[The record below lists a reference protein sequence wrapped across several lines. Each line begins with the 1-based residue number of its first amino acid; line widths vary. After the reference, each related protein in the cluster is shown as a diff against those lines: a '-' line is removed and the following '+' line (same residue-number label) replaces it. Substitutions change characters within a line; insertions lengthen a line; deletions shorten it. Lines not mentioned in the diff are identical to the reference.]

1 MTNQDRKRIAVYS
14 IKSAGATVTA
24 AALAILNA
32 QNGRETTLVDQGH
45 EARMP
50 VKALQTLSLIHI

>member
-14 IKSAGATVTA
+14 IKSAGGTVTA

-32 QNGRETTLVDQGH
+32 QNGRETTLVD
-45 EARMP
+45 P
-50 VKALQTLSLIHI
+50 VSYTHLTLPTKA